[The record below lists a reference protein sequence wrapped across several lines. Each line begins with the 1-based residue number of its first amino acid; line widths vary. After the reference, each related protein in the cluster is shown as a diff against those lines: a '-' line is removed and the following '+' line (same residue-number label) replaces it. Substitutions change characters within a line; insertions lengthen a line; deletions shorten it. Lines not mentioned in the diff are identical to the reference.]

1 MIARRLKWYLDS
13 HGVDYDLIHHAYAS
27 TMAESAE
34 AAHIPAGRVAKCVLL
49 EDERGYLLVVVP
61 ASCRVQLE
69 ALDQALGRHLEL
81 ASEDEL
87 DEIFQGCGH
96 GALPPIGAAYNIPMA
111 IDQSLLRLADVYF
124 EAGDHEELVHVSAAG
139 FRELLPG
146 ARPGKFGRPH

>member
-1 MIARRLKWYLDS
+1 MIARRLKWYLDA
-13 HGVDYDLIHHAYAS
+13 HGVDYDLIHHSYTP

-34 AAHIPAGRVAKCVLL
+34 AAHVPAGRVAKCVLL

-61 ASCRVQLE
+61 ASCRIELE
-69 ALDQALGRHLEL
+69 ALHQALGRQLEL
-81 ASEDEL
+81 ATEDEL
-87 DEIFQGCGH
+87 DDIFEGCEH
-96 GALPPIGAAYNIPMA
+96 GAVPPIGAAYNIPMA

-139 FRELLPG
+139 FRELLVG